1 MEIRLVD
8 IAQGLSTPLEVGT
21 GDISRPGWV
30 ADGRSLFVSVGPR
43 GVGSSRV
50 LRFATDRRSAPD
62 TIMPG
67 GLDRYAASRNG
78 RVVALQISTTRSPN
92 RYLGAERDA
101 KLYASRDNGPFEELS
116 SLRGMGV
123 PSLSPDGN
131 WMTYERYGSGPSQIF
146 LERFPLDGHP
156 LRVPGEGYEA
166 FFSAKGDKL
175 FYRVGSG
182 IMQVALTIAGDQ
194 VTFGTPK
201 PWVTF
206 NFADFM
212 GRSYK
217 LGNDDRVLAKL
228 LPSTTPRSEIR
239 VTTGGR
245 W

>member
-1 MEIRLVD
+1 
-8 IAQGLSTPLEVGT
+8 
-21 GDISRPGWV
+21 
-30 ADGRSLFVSVGPR
+30 
-43 GVGSSRV
+43 
-50 LRFATDRRSAPD
+50 
-62 TIMPG
+62 MPG

-101 KLYASRDNGPFEELS
+101 KLYASRDNGPFEELP

-123 PSLSPDGN
+123 PSLSPDGK
-131 WMTYERYGSGPSQIF
+131 WMTDERYGSGPSQIF
-146 LERFPLDGHP
+146 LEHFPLDGHP

-166 FFSAKGDKL
+166 FFSAKGDKV

-182 IMQVALTIAGDQ
+182 IMQVALTIAGDR

-217 LGNDDRVLAKL
+217 VGNDDRVLAKL
-228 LPSTTPRSEIR
+228 PPSTTPQSEIR

-245 W
+245 